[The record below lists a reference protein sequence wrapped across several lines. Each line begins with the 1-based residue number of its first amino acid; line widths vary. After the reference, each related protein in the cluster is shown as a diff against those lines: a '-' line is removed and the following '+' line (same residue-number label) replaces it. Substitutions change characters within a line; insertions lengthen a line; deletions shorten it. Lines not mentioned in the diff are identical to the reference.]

1 MKINFNF
8 TPTCIGSLSYT
19 NAGEACK
26 KILQGFAEIPFWP
39 QLPKRSFL
47 ENMYVQYSE
56 GLPNVK
62 INEKEKTVSLHT
74 SPDLAGGIERT
85 YEKFL
90 SGDLDYFAIS
100 EKYAEGLYEFLK
112 QAEKNPPKDLKF
124 VKGQVTGPV
133 SFGLAVLDENK
144 QSIFYNQELQEALTK
159 VLCMKA
165 KWQIKKLR
173 EVHDKV
179 IIFIDEP
186 YMVSIGSSY
195 VNIRPEDAVKRI
207 NEVIEEIHK
216 DGALAGIHCC
226 GNTDW
231 GLLLG
236 TELDIISFDAY
247 DYLESIAL
255 YPDALKKFIT
265 SGKCIAWGIVPTS
278 EEKGEKA
285 DSLLDKLEQ
294 GFEKLAKKDIKKEAF
309 LNASLVTPSCGCGT
323 LTETRTDEV
332 LALTLQVAG
341 RLRERK

>member
-1 MKINFNF
+1 MKPDFNF
-8 TPTCIGSLSYT
+8 TPTCIGSLPYT
-19 NAGEACK
+19 NAAEACK
-26 KILQGFAEIPFWP
+26 KILREFSEIPFWP

-56 GLPNVK
+56 GLPNVI
-62 INEKEKTVSLHT
+62 INEKDKTVSLRT
-74 SPDLAGGIERT
+74 SPDLAGGIERA

-90 SGDLDYFAIS
+90 SDDLDYFAIS

-112 QAEKNPPKDLKF
+112 QFKNNPPKNLKF

-144 QSIFYNQELQEALTK
+144 QSIFYNRELQEVLTK

-173 EVHDKV
+173 QLHDKV

-195 VNIRPEDAVKRI
+195 VNIKAEDAVKRI
-207 NEVIEEIHK
+207 NEVIEEIHNG
-216 DGALAGIHCC
+216 GALAGIHCC

-247 DYLESIAL
+247 DYVKSISL

-278 EEKGEKA
+278 DEKGEKA
-285 DSLLDKLEQ
+285 DLLLDRLGQ
-294 GFEKLAKKDIKKEAF
+294 GFETLAKKGIKKEDF

-323 LTETRTDEV
+323 LTEARTGEV
-332 LALTLQVAG
+332 LELTLQVAA
-341 RLRERK
+341 RLREKK